1 MSDYTKT
8 FKIIPEQVSPFK
20 ELRPSSILR
29 ILQEMSIEQ
38 TESFGYPKDVT
49 DKKGVIWVVAK
60 QHVEIK
66 RMPVY
71 GETLTVSTYTHKTM
85 HVLFP
90 RTYEF
95 KDEKGELIILASSI
109 WSLIDIN
116 KRKMANPS
124 DYGIEI
130 PDLSNGRKF
139 NMPFSLAIPFDL
151 ENEQQIKAEYS
162 FCDFNGHINN
172 TSYLDIAENLM
183 PIEYLKNNRL
193 KEFEIKYMH
202 EVPLGTSMPVKFGVR
217 DNTYYFVNE
226 AFQLWMKY

>member
-1 MSDYTKT
+1 
-8 FKIIPEQVSPFK
+8 
-20 ELRPSSILR
+20 
-29 ILQEMSIEQ
+29 
-38 TESFGYPKDVT
+38 
-49 DKKGVIWVVAK
+49 
-60 QHVEIK
+60 
-66 RMPVY
+66 
-71 GETLTVSTYTHKTM
+71 
-85 HVLFP
+85 
-90 RTYEF
+90 
-95 KDEKGELIILASSI
+95 
-109 WSLIDIN
+109 
-116 KRKMANPS
+116 
-124 DYGIEI
+124 
-130 PDLSNGRKF
+130 
-139 NMPFSLAIPFDL
+139 MPFSLAIPFDL